1 MEKILVNIIP
11 VFAKRDTYVKMTNV
25 QCHMKT
31 SLSILLAVV
40 KGVIEIIS
48 KSIFQYERIISQSFN
63 GFNQPD
69 IFESL
74 RLRVVSGQ
82 NERVMTPV
90 NMGS

>member
-40 KGVIEIIS
+40 KGVIKMIS
-48 KSIFQYERIISQSFN
+48 KSIMKMQRAVGKKEKRY
-63 GFNQPD
+63 
-69 IFESL
+69 
-74 RLRVVSGQ
+74 
-82 NERVMTPV
+82 
-90 NMGS
+90 